1 MAETRWAGAAA
12 RHRPRRPP
20 RRRAVRRARRAG
32 RGYRRAG
39 PWGGTRRGS
48 ARPDR
53 DPRRGAQ
60 PPHRDQDGRAA
71 GRADPNDGIDRD
83 GGPRDVNLAAAAIA
97 LARKDLLVELRAR
110 QAIASAVALAA
121 VALVLVGLA
130 GGPDPDR
137 LRALAP
143 ALVWIALLYASI
155 AVADRL
161 ERIDRA
167 DDAFSGLWLVLPD
180 RRAMY
185 LGRVISLAIF
195 LAVLQLT
202 LWMAAALLLDLPL
215 AIDALALVP
224 LAALSA
230 LTAAT
235 ATALVVAL
243 VADAGHRPLL
253 LPVALLPLLVPTFL
267 AGVQASSAVLD
278 SRAGDAATWA
288 AALLIEAALFSG
300 LGLLTYETAASPD

>member
-1 MAETRWAGAAA
+1 MSVVSDAF
-12 RHRPRRPP
+12 
-20 RRRAVRRARRAG
+20 
-32 RGYRRAG
+32 
-39 PWGGTRRGS
+39 
-48 ARPDR
+48 
-53 DPRRGAQ
+53 
-60 PPHRDQDGRAA
+60 
-71 GRADPNDGIDRD
+71 
-83 GGPRDVNLAAAAIA
+83 A

-110 QAIASAVALAA
+110 QAIATAVALAA

-130 GGPDPDR
+130 VGPDPDR

-155 AVADRL
+155 AVAERL

-167 DDAFSGLWLVLPD
+167 DDAFSGLWLVLAD
-180 RRAMY
+180 RRAIY
-185 LGRVISLAIF
+185 VGRVVSLAAF
-195 LAVLQLT
+195 LAVLQVT

-215 AIDALALVP
+215 DFKALALVP

-230 LTAAT
+230 LTAAS
-235 ATALVVAL
+235 ATALVLAL

-278 SRAGDAATWA
+278 GRAGDAAGWV

-300 LGLLTYETAASPD
+300 LGLLTYETAANPD

>member
-1 MAETRWAGAAA
+1 
-12 RHRPRRPP
+12 
-20 RRRAVRRARRAG
+20 
-32 RGYRRAG
+32 
-39 PWGGTRRGS
+39 
-48 ARPDR
+48 
-53 DPRRGAQ
+53 
-60 PPHRDQDGRAA
+60 
-71 GRADPNDGIDRD
+71 
-83 GGPRDVNLAAAAIA
+83 VNLAAAAIA

-130 GGPDPDR
+130 VGPDPDR

-155 AVADRL
+155 AVAERL
-161 ERIDRA
+161 QRIDRT

-195 LAVLQLT
+195 LAVLQFT

-215 AIDALALVP
+215 DLGAFALVP
-224 LAALSA
+224 LAVLSA
-230 LTAAT
+230 LAAAT
-235 ATALVVAL
+235 ASALVLAL

-278 SRAGDAATWA
+278 GRGADATGWVAV
-288 AALLIEAALFSG
+288 LLIEAALFSG
-300 LGLLTYETAASPD
+300 LGLLTYEAAASPD

>member
-1 MAETRWAGAAA
+1 MSLLGD
-12 RHRPRRPP
+12 
-20 RRRAVRRARRAG
+20 AV
-32 RGYRRAG
+32 
-39 PWGGTRRGS
+39 
-48 ARPDR
+48 
-53 DPRRGAQ
+53 
-60 PPHRDQDGRAA
+60 
-71 GRADPNDGIDRD
+71 
-83 GGPRDVNLAAAAIA
+83 L
-97 LARKDLLVELRAR
+97 LARKDLTVELRAR

-121 VALVLVGLA
+121 VALILVGLA
-130 GGPDPDR
+130 VGPDVDR

-155 AVADRL
+155 AVAERL

-167 DDAFSGLWLVLPD
+167 DDAFSGLWLVLAD
-180 RRAMY
+180 RRAIY
-185 LGRVISLAIF
+185 VGRVVSLAIF
-195 LAVLQLT
+195 LAVLQFT
-202 LWMAAALLLDLPL
+202 LWVAAALLLDLPF
-215 AIDALALVP
+215 DVEALALVP

-235 ATALVVAL
+235 ASALVVAL

-278 SRAGDAATWA
+278 GQLEAAAGWA

>member
-1 MAETRWAGAAA
+1 M
-12 RHRPRRPP
+12 
-20 RRRAVRRARRAG
+20 
-32 RGYRRAG
+32 
-39 PWGGTRRGS
+39 
-48 ARPDR
+48 
-53 DPRRGAQ
+53 
-60 PPHRDQDGRAA
+60 
-71 GRADPNDGIDRD
+71 
-83 GGPRDVNLAAAAIA
+83 NLAAAAIA

-130 GGPDPDR
+130 VGPDPDR